1 MMDFIS
7 VIIPCYNAANY
18 IERCLDALQKQN
30 FRDFNVILV
39 DDCSTDNTVDVIE
52 LYAKT
57 SSLKIT
63 LLRNEENAGPGVS
76 RNRAIAFSNAEYVC
90 FCDSDDWYDSDYLE
104 QMVNAAQGK
113 TADMVLCNSR
123 KVIANGSIDIVLLK
137 DLPAD
142 PSPRQVLA
150 LGVDSL
156 CNIMVRRS
164 IADEVPLPHL
174 RNGEDMAVIPLMI
187 MRCSKFGIVDKCIY
201 NYLCR
206 PGSLSLS
213 TRADVVSALEHS
225 FAYIITNQVPG
236 FELEI
241 EFIGIK
247 NLVYG
252 GLLNHFKCQKN
263 SLPASQLLDRF
274 EQRYPQW
281 KYNAYCKTLP
291 LFKRIFLFFAGIR
304 WFAPLKLLCYVHRIA
319 THRE

>member
-1 MMDFIS
+1 
-7 VIIPCYNAANY
+7 
-18 IERCLDALQKQN
+18 
-30 FRDFNVILV
+30 
-39 DDCSTDNTVDVIE
+39 
-52 LYAKT
+52 
-57 SSLKIT
+57 
-63 LLRNEENAGPGVS
+63 
-76 RNRAIAFSNAEYVC
+76 
-90 FCDSDDWYDSDYLE
+90 
-104 QMVNAAQGK
+104 
-113 TADMVLCNSR
+113 
-123 KVIANGSIDIVLLK
+123 
-137 DLPAD
+137 
-142 PSPRQVLA
+142 
-150 LGVDSL
+150 
-156 CNIMVRRS
+156 MVRRS
-164 IADEVPLPHL
+164 IANEVPLPHL

-291 LFKRIFLFFAGIR
+291 LFKKIFMAPNPIPVKECLSKMGIIQNYVR
-304 WFAPLKLLCYVHRIA
+304 RPLVELDELEKQDLYSILEQYI
-319 THRE
+319 